1 MNKVT
6 ELLDAVGGVITCVRN
21 LADSLQVVAD
31 VLTDM
36 KSVEAIDAQPVA
48 QVPEKESKPKKEKA
62 KVYTLE
68 DVRGV
73 LAEKSQ
79 NGLTSYVLDTLKD
92 FHEEYIWDKPVK
104 NFIQLK
110 YNKMMEMPKYDSSD
124 AYKKRY
130 IEGAIKDPVVELL
143 IIPTIE
149 DVKFDGD
156 FDYVVMAQS
165 PNYTPAS
172 ADFILD
178 IFREYI
184 EEI

>member
-36 KSVEAIDAQPVA
+36 KSVEVIDAQPVA
-48 QVPEKESKPKKEKA
+48 QIPEKVEKPKKEKA

-79 NGLTSYVLDTLKD
+79 NGLTAEVKGLIAKFGGSKLSDIDPKNYADIIKEAEVL
-92 FHEEYIWDKPVK
+92 
-104 NFIQLK
+104 
-110 YNKMMEMPKYDSSD
+110 
-124 AYKKRY
+124 
-130 IEGAIKDPVVELL
+130 
-143 IIPTIE
+143 
-149 DVKFDGD
+149 GD
-156 FDYVVMAQS
+156 
-165 PNYTPAS
+165 
-172 ADFILD
+172 
-178 IFREYI
+178 E
-184 EEI
+184 